1 MIEHLRTRAVIFFY
15 GLSKF
20 LSSEKVMHL
29 QLLPGN
35 FLVNA
40 IFSKGTNPIW
50 FVFVVPSMNL
60 QVVHAVEGKI
70 PVLMDGGVRR
80 GTDVFKALALGAKAV
95 LVIFLSLLVNSYCQD
110 SGKHINAYDFS
121 YCSPLEILLL
131 LL

>member
-1 MIEHLRTRAVIFFY
+1 MVCIC
-15 GLSKF
+15 
-20 LSSEKVMHL
+20 
-29 QLLPGN
+29 
-35 FLVNA
+35 
-40 IFSKGTNPIW
+40 GT
-50 FVFVVPSMNL
+50 SMNL

-95 LVIFLSLLVNSYCQD
+95 LVIFLSLLVYSYCQD